1 MSLDPLNLYSRS
13 EIAAGAAHFRHVRDG
28 TLPRRKE
35 TERAARES
43 EAETR
48 ERVGAEL
55 DAAIADTRMALAR
68 AAGQRGAEDNLVSRR
83 AVQVVNLPMQRRA
96 MGFIR

>member
-1 MSLDPLNLYSRS
+1 MKSDPLNLYPRS

-55 DAAIADTRMALAR
+55 DAAIADTRTALAR
-68 AAGQRGAEDNLVSRR
+68 AAGQRGAEDNLATRH
-83 AVQVVNLPMQRRA
+83 AVQVQLPIQYRD
-96 MGFIR
+96 MGRVL